1 MQRFLRKIK
10 DKGLFDDNTFKKI
23 YPSGSKPAIIY
34 SLPKTHKLLSNNFE
48 DLSCRPIVSPIA
60 TYSYNLAK
68 FLSELLDIVI
78 PSQHC
83 AKDSFTFCEE
93 MRGVSANDY
102 FLVSYD
108 ICSLFT
114 SIPLTETKEITVELI
129 FQNKPNLKISKMN
142 LNNFLDL
149 QPLVLI
155 FCLKIISVTKLT
167 ASQ

>member
-1 MQRFLRKIK
+1 M
-10 DKGLFDDNTFKKI
+10 
-23 YPSGSKPAIIY
+23 
-34 SLPKTHKLLSNNFE
+34 H
-48 DLSCRPIVSPIA
+48 
-60 TYSYNLAK
+60 
-68 FLSELLDIVI
+68 
-78 PSQHC
+78 
-83 AKDSFTFCEE
+83 
-93 MRGVSANDY
+93 GVSANDY
-102 FLVSYD
+102 FLVSYE

-155 FCLKIISVTKLT
+155 FCLKVISVTKLT